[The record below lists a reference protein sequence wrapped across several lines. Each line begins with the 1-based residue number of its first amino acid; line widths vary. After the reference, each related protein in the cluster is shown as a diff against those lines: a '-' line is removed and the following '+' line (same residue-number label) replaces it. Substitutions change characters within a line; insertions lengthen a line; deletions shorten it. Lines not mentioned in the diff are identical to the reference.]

1 MMNALFMKRSSSLRL
16 MYQNIALFSSS
27 SSWRVPSESE
37 LEERLQFHYARSS
50 GPGGQNVNKVN
61 TKVDARLSLRSAAEW
76 MPSDVLQ
83 RLERIAR
90 TTVGGELVLQSDR
103 FRTQPQNRADV
114 VRKLR
119 TMLVEASTP
128 EVERIATV
136 VPERVVAQRRAE
148 KQRRSDIKRQRS
160 GPFE

>member
-1 MMNALFMKRSSSLRL
+1 MMRKSLFQVTRRFLSTG
-16 MYQNIALFSSS
+16 
-27 SSWRVPSESE
+27 WRVPSEEE
-37 LEERLQFHYARSS
+37 LSDRLSFHYARSS

-61 TKVDARLSLRSAAEW
+61 TKVDARLSLRTAAEW

-90 TTVGGELVLQSDR
+90 TTTAGELVLQSDR

-119 TMLVEASTP
+119 ALLIEAATP
-128 EVERIATV
+128 ETERIATA
-136 VPERVVAQRRAE
+136 VPERVVQQRLVD
-148 KQRRSDIKRQRS
+148 KKRRSDIKRQRS
-160 GPFE
+160 QPFD

>member
-1 MMNALFMKRSSSLRL
+1 VIDF
-16 MYQNIALFSSS
+16 
-27 SSWRVPSESE
+27 
-37 LEERLQFHYARSS
+37 QFHYARSS

-61 TKVDARLSLRSAAEW
+61 TKVDARLSLRTAAEW

-90 TTVGGELVLQSDR
+90 TTTVGGELVLQSDR

-119 TMLVEASTP
+119 SMLVEAATP
-128 EVERIATV
+128 ETERIATV
-136 VPERVVAQRRAE
+136 CARACRAQRLVD
-148 KQRRSDIKRQRS
+148 KKRRSDIKRQRS
-160 GPFE
+160 GPFD

>member
-1 MMNALFMKRSSSLRL
+1 MRLLVCRGASSLRFL
-16 MYQNIALFSSS
+16 STTSAPSGGGGG
-27 SSWRVPSESE
+27 WRIPSEEE
-37 LEERLQFHYARSS
+37 LADRLSFQYARSS

-61 TKVDARLSLRSAAEW
+61 TKCDARLSLRAAAEW

-90 TTVGGELVLQSDR
+90 ITTGGELVLQSDR

-119 TMLVEASTP
+119 ALLVEAATP
-128 EVERIATV
+128 DTERIATE
-136 VPERVVAQRRAE
+136 VPERVVQQRLAE
-148 KQRRSDIKRQRS
+148 KKRRSELKRQRS
-160 GPFE
+160 QPFD